1 MNQPNA
7 YDSASEDGEVCED
20 GQASEDSRTSEDGY
34 ERKASEDGRTAFDLS
49 IAIVMKSDAPL
60 E

>member
-7 YDSASEDGEVCED
+7 YDSAGEDGC
-20 GQASEDSRTSEDGY
+20 
-34 ERKASEDGRTAFDLS
+34 ERKASGDGRTVFDLS